1 MSQDLKNISD
11 RLDRHPR
18 ILFWVEEDLKK
29 PGTTNT
35 GCNGLTVDSIIRAAI
50 LKQMMGLTYKELAFF
65 IEDSVSFRAF
75 SRITGKPPC
84 GSTLH
89 ASISRIRAATWE
101 KINRAFLREAQHE
114 GVETGRV
121 TRTDATVMDADI
133 HKPSDS
139 SLLYDGVM
147 LMTRFLTRLKEEGV
161 NVVFSDHCRA
171 AKKYVRKIQFMR
183 KSAKQVKIYRK
194 LVSCADKARTY
205 LMLAI
210 ETHGAANWVN
220 EAKEL
225 TGRVD
230 IVLDQTR
237 RRVFQNETVPASE
250 KLFSLHQPHV
260 DIIKKGSRTIQY
272 GHKLSLTTTKS
283 GVVVDMV
290 IEDGNPA
297 DSTIAV
303 RMVERQIEIYGQ
315 PPRQTCF
322 DGGYA
327 SKANLTEIKDL
338 GVNDVAFHKKK
349 SIKPKDMAKSRWVYR
364 KLVKFRAG
372 VEGNISTL
380 KRRYGWFRCNWKG
393 LAHFKSYAWLSVVA
407 YNLVTFARM
416 TS

>member
-1 MSQDLKNISD
+1 MS
-11 RLDRHPR
+11 
-18 ILFWVEEDLKK
+18 F
-29 PGTTNT
+29 
-35 GCNGLTVDSIIRAAI
+35 
-50 LKQMMGLTYKELAFF
+50 
-65 IEDSVSFRAF
+65 
-75 SRITGKPPC
+75 
-84 GSTLH
+84 
-89 ASISRIRAATWE
+89 
-101 KINRAFLREAQHE
+101 
-114 GVETGRV
+114 
-121 TRTDATVMDADI
+121 
-133 HKPSDS
+133 
-139 SLLYDGVM
+139 
-147 LMTRFLTRLKEEGV
+147 
-161 NVVFSDHCRA
+161 FSDHCRA

-183 KSAKQVKIYRK
+183 KSAKQVQIYRK